1 MSKIKLNHTR
11 YATEDLQ
18 QIIDAAM
25 VHVQTKQ
32 QGQKSSRTDAP
43 LLVEYRY
50 GTKDG
55 KLVSLG
61 KTTLKLASL
70 TDLWVAY
77 PLHGI
82 GSVEGMVHLPSQV
95 NQQLGD
101 VILEW
106 GLRWGFKHS
115 QTQPPYGK
123 LQQQLAKI
131 MVRILPEVV
140 DKKPPSRKLS
150 ADERMVKLM
159 ERCGPGGKLD
169 SVGMEYDR
177 WSEKIKDGRIRY
189 ERELAYRDKYRSKIL
204 QAGGFVQPYETF
216 ADYLRR
222 TALEIDGIDAN
233 EEEE

>member
-32 QGQKSSRTDAP
+32 QGQKSRRTDTP

-106 GLRWGFKHS
+106 GLRWGFKQF
-115 QTQPPYGK
+115 QTQPPYEQF
-123 LQQQLAKI
+123 QQQLAKI
-131 MVRILPEVV
+131 KVRILPEVV
-140 DKKPPSRKLS
+140 DKKPPARKLTD
-150 ADERMVKLM
+150 DERMAKLL
-159 ERCGPGGKLD
+159 ERCGPGGQLV
-169 SVGMEYDR
+169 SVGTEFDR
-177 WSEKIKDGRIRY
+177 WGDHMKTARIRY
-189 ERELAYRDKYRSKIL
+189 ERELDCRDKYRSKVL

-233 EEEE
+233 EEE